1 VADAEELAPVL
12 EDDRLH
18 EFIGG
23 RPLTLPELRDRYG
36 RLVAGSPDAGEVWL
50 NWVVRSRFDETAVG
64 TVQATVA
71 MSSVPPT
78 AHVAWV
84 IGVAWQGRGLASEAA
99 RGLVDWLRANGVG
112 DVYANVHPDHHASA
126 AVATRA
132 GLHPTDAVE
141 DGERVW
147 RSAAE
152 GDDQRT
158 PPARH

>member
-12 EDDRLH
+12 DDGRLH

-23 RPLTLPELRDRYG
+23 RPLTLPELRERYG
-36 RLVAGSPDAGEVWL
+36 RLVAGSPDADEVWL

-71 MSSVPPT
+71 TTSVPPT

-99 RGLVDWLRANGVG
+99 RGLVDWLRDNGVG
-112 DVYANVHPDHHASA
+112 EISAHVHPDHHASA
-126 AVATRA
+126 AVAARA
-132 GLHPTDAVE
+132 GLHVTDEVK

-147 RSAAE
+147 R
-152 GDDQRT
+152 G
-158 PPARH
+158 